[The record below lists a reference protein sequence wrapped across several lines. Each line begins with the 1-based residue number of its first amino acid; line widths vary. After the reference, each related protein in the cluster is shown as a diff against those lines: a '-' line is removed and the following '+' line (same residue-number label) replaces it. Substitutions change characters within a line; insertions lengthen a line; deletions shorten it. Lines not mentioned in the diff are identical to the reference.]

1 MIWSNPAEWKP
12 RDPIKENLA
21 MIFRF
26 TEFVLSFPIST
37 ERRKTKT
44 K

>member
-1 MIWSNPAEWKP
+1 MIWLNPAEWKP
-12 RDPIKENLA
+12 TDPIKENLA

-26 TEFVLSFPIST
+26 TEFDLSFPIST